1 MTKEIQQ
8 NISGQQLS
16 DALSERYLSY
26 AVSTIVARAL
36 PDVRDGLKPVHRRI
50 LYSMLRNKLTPA
62 AAFRKCAKVVGD
74 VLGSF
79 HPHGDTSV
87 YDALV
92 RLAQD
97 FSVRYPLIDGQGNF
111 GNIDGDPQ
119 AAYRYTES
127 KMTNASMLIMEG
139 LDEDS
144 VNMTPNFDGTTLEPS
159 VMPGAFPNLLANG
172 SMGIAVGMATN
183 IPTHNVA
190 EICDALNLMID
201 RPDATTTQIMKK
213 LVGPDFPTGGV
224 LIDDF
229 DTIVKNYDTGRGAFR
244 IRAKWDAEDLGRG
257 AYQIVITEI
266 PYGLEKQK
274 LVEQIAALIDAKK
287 LPLVEDIWDES
298 TTDIRIVISP
308 KNRNVPAEK
317 VMAHLFA
324 MTALESRFNMNFNV
338 IDSTG
343 APRVMKIGEVL
354 TEFIAHQKIV
364 LLRRTNW
371 RLANIA
377 RRLEILG
384 GLLVVYLN
392 LDRVIEIIRTEDD
405 AKAVLMKEFSL
416 AEIQVEAILNTRL
429 RSLRKLEEM
438 EIRKEDAA
446 LREEQK
452 NLQALLASEEMQN
465 EQLRAWF
472 ADIKK
477 QYDKKT
483 ALGRRRTI
491 WAAAGEE
498 VAVNPDE
505 FIEKEPL
512 TIILSTLGWIRAAK
526 GHLSL
531 DALDVKFKEG
541 DELWAAFHAQST
553 DKINLF
559 ASGGKMFSIAANTL
573 PGARGFGESVRMMAD
588 IGADENIVSAFVLDT
603 SAKYLLVA
611 KHGTGFIVSGE
622 NCLAQTKNGK
632 QVMNTD
638 AKNPAVL
645 VIPLPRRGAGAGSRG
660 GEGCHN
666 PEPSPSFV
674 LAEQAQ
680 QKSRPSE
687 GGELIAIVGS
697 NDKLLIFP
705 AAEIPEMARGKGVI
719 LQKYN
724 AERTYVMDAMFF
736 DERDGF
742 GWTTGRG
749 RTTLDDWS
757 PWVGRRATQGR
768 TIPVGF
774 PRSGKFGR

>member
-1 MTKEIQQ
+1 MIKEIQE

-16 DALSERYLSY
+16 EALGERYLSY
-26 AVSTIVARAL
+26 AVSTIVSRAL

-74 VLGSF
+74 VLGSY

-127 KMTNASMLIMEG
+127 KMTDAAMMIMDG

-144 VNMTPNFDGTTLEPS
+144 VDMTPNFDGTTVEPS

-190 EICDALNLMID
+190 EVCDALNLMID
-201 RPDATTTQIMKK
+201 KPESTTVQIMKK
-213 LVGPDFPTGGV
+213 MVGPDFPTGGV

-229 DTIVKNYDTGRGAFR
+229 ETIVKNYDTGRGAFR
-244 IRAKWDAEDLGRG
+244 IRAKWETEDLSHGQ
-257 AYQIVITEI
+257 YQIVVTEI

-287 LPLVEDIWDES
+287 LPLVDDIVDES
-298 TTDIRIVISP
+298 TTDIRIVITP
-308 KNRNVPAEK
+308 KNRTVPADK
-317 VMAHLFA
+317 LMAHMFA
-324 MTALESRFNMNFNV
+324 MTGLESRFNMNFNV
-338 IDSTG
+338 IDSAG

-354 TEFIAHQKIV
+354 TEFLAHQKLV
-364 LLRRTNW
+364 LRRRTNW
-371 RLANIA
+371 RLGNIA

-405 AKAVLMKEFSL
+405 AKAVLMAEFKLS
-416 AEIQVEAILNTRL
+416 EIQVEAILNTRL
-429 RSLRKLEEM
+429 RQLRKLEEM
-438 EIRKEDAA
+438 EIRKEDKA
-446 LREEQK
+446 LRAEQK
-452 NLQALLASEEMQN
+452 QLKELLASDEMQN
-465 EQLRAWF
+465 EQLKAWF

-512 TIILSTLGWIRAAK
+512 TIILSQMGWIRAAK
-526 GHLSL
+526 GHLDL
-531 DALDVKFKEG
+531 GQMDIKFKEG
-541 DELWAAFHAQST
+541 DELSNSFHAQST

-559 ASGGKMFSIAANTL
+559 ASGGKMFSFAANTL
-573 PGARGFGESVRMMAD
+573 PSARGFGESVRMMAD
-588 IGADENIVSAFVLDT
+588 IGADETIIAAFVLDT

-611 KHGTGFIVSGE
+611 KRGTGFIVSGE

-632 QVMNTD
+632 QVMNAD
-638 AKNPAVL
+638 EKNPAVL
-645 VIPLPRRGAGAGSRG
+645 CVEFSGQDSHL
-660 GEGCHN
+660 
-666 PEPSPSFV
+666 
-674 LAEQAQ
+674 
-680 QKSRPSE
+680 
-687 GGELIAIVGS
+687 AIVGS

-705 AAEIPEMARGKGVI
+705 ASEIPEMARGKGVI

-724 AERTYVMDAMFF
+724 AERTYVLDAMFF
-736 DERDGF
+736 TAAEGF

-749 RTTLDDWS
+749 RTVLEDWS
-757 PWVGRRATQGR
+757 PWVGKRATQGH
-768 TIPVGF
+768 TVPVGF
-774 PRSGKFGR
+774 PRSGKFGK

>member
-1 MTKEIQQ
+1 MKELIE
-8 NISGQQLS
+8 NIEKQQLA
-16 DALSERYLSY
+16 DALGERYLSY

-50 LYSMLRNKLTPA
+50 LYSMLRQRLSPA
-62 AAFRKCAKVVGD
+62 AAFRKCATVVGD
-74 VLGSF
+74 VLGHY

-87 YDALV
+87 YDAMV

-127 KMTNASMLIMEG
+127 KMTNAAMLIMEG
-139 LDEDS
+139 LDENS
-144 VNMTPNFDGTTLEPS
+144 VDMMPNFDGTTMEPT

-172 SMGIAVGMATN
+172 SIGIAVGMATN

-201 RPDATTTQIMKK
+201 KPESTTAQIMKK
-213 LVGPDFPTGGV
+213 MIGPDMPTGGI

-229 DTIVKNYDTGRGAFR
+229 ETIVKNYETGRGAFR
-244 IRAKWDAEDLGRG
+244 IRAKWETEELGRG
-257 AYQIVITEI
+257 QYQIVITEI

-274 LVEQIAALIDAKK
+274 LVEQIATLIDAKK
-287 LPLVEDIWDES
+287 LPLVDDIVDES
-298 TTDIRIVISP
+298 TTDIRIVITP
-308 KNRNVPAEK
+308 KNRNAVADM

-324 MTALESRFNMNFNV
+324 TTNLESRFNMNFNV
-338 IDSTG
+338 IDSSG
-343 APRVMKIGEVL
+343 APRVMKIGDVL
-354 TEFIAHQKIV
+354 LEFLAHQKTV
-364 LLRRTNW
+364 LRRRTNW
-371 RLANIA
+371 RLDNIA

-405 AKAVLMKEFSL
+405 AKAVLMEEFSL
-416 AEIQVEAILNTRL
+416 TEIQVEAILNTRL

-438 EIRKEDAA
+438 EIRKEDKA
-446 LREEQK
+446 LRAEQK
-452 NLQALLASEEMQN
+452 QLKELLASDELQN
-465 EQLRAWF
+465 EQLKAWF

-498 VAVNPDE
+498 VAVNPDD

-512 TIILSTLGWIRAAK
+512 TIILSQMGWIRAAK
-526 GHLSL
+526 GHL
-531 DALDVKFKEG
+531 DMGALDMKFKEG
-541 DELWAAFHAQST
+541 DDLAFAFHAQST

-559 ASGGKMFSIAANTL
+559 TSGGKMFTIAANGL

-588 IGADENIVSAFVLDT
+588 IAANETIVNVFVLDM

-611 KHGTGFIVSGE
+611 RRGTGFIVAGE

-638 AKNPAVL
+638 AKNPASL
-645 VIPLPRRGAGAGSRG
+645 CIDCPAM
-660 GEGCHN
+660 
-666 PEPSPSFV
+666 
-674 LAEQAQ
+674 AE
-680 QKSRPSE
+680 
-687 GGELIAIVGS
+687 ELFIAMVGS

-705 AAEIPEMARGKGVI
+705 ANEIPEMARGKGVI

-736 DERDGF
+736 TKGEGF
-742 GWTTGRG
+742 GWVTGRG
-749 RTTLDDWS
+749 RTVLEDWA
-757 PWVGRRATQGR
+757 PWIGKRATQGH
-768 TIPVGF
+768 TVPVGF